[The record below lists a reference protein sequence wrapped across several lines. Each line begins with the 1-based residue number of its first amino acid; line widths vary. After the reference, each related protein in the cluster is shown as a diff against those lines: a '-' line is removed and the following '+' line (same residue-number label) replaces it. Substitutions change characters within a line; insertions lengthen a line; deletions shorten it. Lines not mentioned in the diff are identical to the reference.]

1 MAGERWMKLMAR
13 LPFPDPAVDPL
24 AWEEDGDLVG
34 VVLGCQLFLAWG
46 EVERF
51 YVPRDTVARILGL
64 RVVAAPDLVAE
75 LRARKGL

>member
-34 VVLGCQLFLAWG
+34 VLVLCHWFRAWG
-46 EVERF
+46 EVERI
-51 YVPRDTVARILGL
+51 YVPQNSAVCCLGL